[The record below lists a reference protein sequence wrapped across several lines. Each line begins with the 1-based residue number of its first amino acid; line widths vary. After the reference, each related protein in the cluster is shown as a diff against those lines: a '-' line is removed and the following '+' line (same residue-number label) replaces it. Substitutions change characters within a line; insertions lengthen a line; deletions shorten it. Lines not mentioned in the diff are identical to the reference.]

1 MLGVRG
7 WGLLSG
13 LQLAE
18 SSSIVAADVTAAL
31 MQAGVL
37 VVPAGPK
44 VRHTSIASI
53 IIIIIMRLSSIYMF
67 VRWFALSRP

>member
-1 MLGVRG
+1 MPYDLGVRG

-44 VRHTSIASI
+44 VS
-53 IIIIIMRLSSIYMF
+53 LLLY
-67 VRWFALSRP
+67 